1 MGKGEDRETPRPVG
15 YLNAHGSSTPL
26 NDDLKEPDSGIVTK
40 PKEQYAFFDEITQA
54 WRTVTGLAREEE
66 E

>member
-1 MGKGEDRETPRPVG
+1 
-15 YLNAHGSSTPL
+15 
-26 NDDLKEPDSGIVTK
+26 LKEHVTAKIGAIARPDDIS
-40 PKEQYAFFDEITQA
+40 PKEQYAIFDEITQS

>member
-1 MGKGEDRETPRPVG
+1 VG
-15 YLNAHGSSTPL
+15 YVNAHGSSTPL
-26 NDDLKEPDSGIVTK
+26 YDDLKEADSGIVTQL
-40 PKEQYAFFDEITQA
+40 KEQYAFFDEITQS